1 MCPQPV
7 LHVIYSLD
15 RGGAETLLSESVKSN
30 PASHSDGGFPAKI
43 LCWHHEGELAEEV
56 RAAGIDVTVLGR
68 KSRPLWQFPLILN
81 DLRQLIRTV
90 TQAAKAHNATI
101 IHGHLVDGAFIAV
114 LAAASAKTRAVATI
128 YSNHVI
134 PMSLRPGT
142 LKRYIWDRIT
152 RFSFRKLDRVISISD
167 DVTETLVNGFSAPRQ
182 RITVIPVSVAEVQPT
197 MTRDAARKMFN
208 IMPDCFCMVT
218 VGRLAPNKQHKVLV
232 SAVRLLRDAGRRV
245 HLLVAG
251 RGPEQDDLGAQI
263 KQLGLENDVT
273 LLGPYPDLSE
283 PTVASDLF
291 VTASLSEGVS
301 LALLEA
307 MSAHIPILSTDCE
320 GNRDLLADSRGHLV
334 DEGDVQAFAKGIAEL
349 MDDPEAR
356 TAYSKAA
363 FPYYRDNYSQEAS
376 FAAQAATYA
385 AVLKSDAA

>member
-15 RGGAETLLSESVKSN
+15 RGGAETLLSESVRSN

-43 LCWHHEGELAEEV
+43 LCWHHEGELAEEI

-68 KSRPLWQFPLILN
+68 KSRPLWQLPLILN

-90 TQAAKAHNATI
+90 TRTAKAHNARI

-114 LAAASAKTRAVATI
+114 LAASAAKKRAVATI

-134 PMSLRPGT
+134 PMSLRPGS
-142 LKRYIWDRIT
+142 LKRYIWERIT
-152 RFSFRKLDRVISISD
+152 RYSFRRLDRVISISD
-167 DVTETLVNGFSAPRQ
+167 DVTETLVENFGAPRD
-182 RITVIPVSVAEVQPT
+182 RVTVIPVSVAEVQPAVT
-197 MTRDAARKMFN
+197 NEAAREMFN
-208 IMPDCFCMVT
+208 IAPDSFCMVT
-218 VGRLAPNKQHKVLV
+218 VGRLAPNKRHKTLI
-232 SAVRLLRDAGRRV
+232 SAVGLLRDAGRNV

-251 RGPEQDDLGAQI
+251 GGPEQDRLRAQI
-263 KQLGLENDVT
+263 EQLGLENHVT

-283 PTVASDLF
+283 PTAAADLF

-307 MSAHIPILSTDCE
+307 MSARVPILSTSCE
-320 GNRDLLADSRGHLV
+320 GNRDLLANGRGHLV
-334 DEGDVQAFAKGIAEL
+334 AEGDLKAFADGIAEL
-349 MDDPEAR
+349 MDQPNTRA
-356 TAYSKAA
+356 AYVKAA
-363 FPYYRDNYSQEAS
+363 FPYYRDNFSQEAS
-376 FAAQAATYA
+376 FAAQASTYM
-385 AVLKSDAA
+385 AVLKGNVI